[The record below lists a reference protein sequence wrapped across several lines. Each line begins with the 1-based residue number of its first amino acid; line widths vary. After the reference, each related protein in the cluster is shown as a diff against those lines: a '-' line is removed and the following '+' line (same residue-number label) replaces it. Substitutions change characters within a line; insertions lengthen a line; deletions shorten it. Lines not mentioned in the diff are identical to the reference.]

1 MANFT
6 IRANNHKEWLEARKG
21 GIGASE
27 IGTILGVNPY
37 DTPYQLWLRKTG
49 RVQEV
54 ESENFLMKA
63 GHYLEEAI
71 AKFCA
76 DETGIE
82 IIKRSAEEFVVVNQD
97 KQFLR
102 VSPDRYAWLP
112 NSKHTHDNKVVV
124 ECKSTQKQIFE
135 DDIPLTW
142 FTQVMYQLGVCEMNQ
157 AYLAWL
163 TQGRDFGYKHIVF
176 DKDFYNDV
184 IVSEIEKFWVDNI
197 LGDQEPALLN
207 IEDVK
212 LKYPIHN
219 VGKSVEATEELIDR
233 YHTLVDVNAKIKEL
247 SAIKSEAENA
257 LKFALQDAESL
268 IVPATNEMPF
278 KTLATWKAAKESSK
292 FDEKTFAAEN
302 PELYSKYMVT
312 TPGSRRFMLKQ

>member
-6 IRANNHKEWLEARKG
+6 IKASNRAEWLEARKD

-49 RVQEV
+49 QAPPTED
-54 ESENFLMKA
+54 NFLMKA
-63 GHYLEEAI
+63 GHYLESAI
-71 AKFCA
+71 AQFCA
-76 DETGIE
+76 DETGVE
-82 IIKRSAEEFVVVNQD
+82 IIKQSAGDFIVVNQD

-112 NSKHTHDNKVVV
+112 NCRHTKDNKVII
-124 ECKSTQKQIFE
+124 ECKSTQKQVFE

-142 FTQVMYQLGVCEMNQ
+142 FTQVMYQLGVCEMSQ

-163 TQGRDFGYKHIVF
+163 TQGREFGYKLIQF

-184 IVSEIEKFWVDNI
+184 IVAEIEKFWTDNI
-197 LGDQEPALLN
+197 IGGQEPALIN

-219 VGKSVEATEELIDR
+219 AGKLIEASDELMER
-233 YHTLVDVNAKIKEL
+233 YNTLVDVNRQIKQL
-247 SAIKSEAENA
+247 SEIKSEAENA
-257 LKFALQDAESL
+257 LKFALQDAES
-268 IVPATNEMPF
+268 IVVPATHDSAL
-278 KTLATWKAAKESSK
+278 KTLVTWKASKGSSK
-292 FDEKTFAAEN
+292 FDERSFAAEN
-302 PELYSKYMVT
+302 PELYARYMRDVQ
-312 TPGSRRFMLKQ
+312 GSRRFVIK